1 MLILQREIKWDGKSK
16 AHEQIKKNPFMAE
29 QNGYD
34 PVTAE
39 MDVEDLG
46 KYCSSIGMGK
56 RKKMHDVVT

>member
-34 PVTAE
+34 PVIAE
-39 MDVEDLG
+39 MDVRTWESTVLQLEWE
-46 KYCSSIGMGK
+46 KERRCMTS
-56 RKKMHDVVT
+56 